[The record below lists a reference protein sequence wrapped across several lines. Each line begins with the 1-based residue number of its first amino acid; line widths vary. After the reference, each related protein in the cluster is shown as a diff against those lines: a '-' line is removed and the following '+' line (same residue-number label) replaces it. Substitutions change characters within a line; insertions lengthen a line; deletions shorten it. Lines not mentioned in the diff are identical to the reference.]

1 MFTDRSYGKNFIIV
15 GGGLSSSVHVNNEGK
30 DILIVGEGP
39 TQFDFTTLKAE
50 AKYPVNFT
58 QLWERFKLSLTA
70 MEAEFFYLLMLQ
82 KYISLK

>member
-1 MFTDRSYGKNFIIV
+1 MFTDGSYGKNFIIV
-15 GGGLSSSVHVNNEGK
+15 GGGLSLSVHVNNEGK

-58 QLWERFKLSLTA
+58 QL
-70 MEAEFFYLLMLQ
+70 
-82 KYISLK
+82 